1 MLFVLI
7 HYIYIIHTYFVYS
20 HKAVYICFT
29 GQADTDSRI
38 RLVGGG
44 RVGSGRVELLG
55 DSGWGTVCD
64 DLFDVKDGAVACV
77 MAGFLP

>member
-1 MLFVLI
+1 M
-7 HYIYIIHTYFVYS
+7 
-20 HKAVYICFT
+20 
-29 GQADTDSRI
+29 
-38 RLVGGG
+38 VGGD

>member
-1 MLFVLI
+1 M
-7 HYIYIIHTYFVYS
+7 HTYFIYS
-20 HKAVYICFT
+20 HRVVSIYFT
-29 GQADTDSRI
+29 GQADTESRI

-44 RVGSGRVELLG
+44 RAESGRVELLG